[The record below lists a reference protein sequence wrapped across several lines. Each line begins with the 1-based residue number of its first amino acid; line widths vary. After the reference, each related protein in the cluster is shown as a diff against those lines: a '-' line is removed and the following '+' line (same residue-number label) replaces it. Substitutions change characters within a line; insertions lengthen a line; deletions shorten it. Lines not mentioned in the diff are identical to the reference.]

1 MLNKGPGVRTIY
13 TKSVREESS
22 METVPTLECAP
33 DVGGDKILP
42 TSRFSRS
49 RQKSDK
55 VVLFYASSCT
65 VGSRTYSPH
74 VSTGDETDDETFSQD
89 RDEGYAY
96 AAGDEEP
103 DNLVFSNWKRLC
115 DYRRSTSDA
124 KLPKYRSLATHA
136 KAKDERRRGNVGQN
150 LINHK
155 ENVETKLAKLGLA
168 RTGTS
173 LYQRR
178 NDGTNGC
185 SATTNRLERR
195 KGRWPSDGTRNPSS
209 QTDHPAALR
218 HALQQD
224 KLPTGADE
232 VIKLLAAAQFRDLT
246 PEDYEMLLTL
256 DQSVKPKTVSK
267 AILSSIE
274 AVEANAKGCVGDVC
288 SVCMD
293 PICGTQRVKT
303 LPCNHTFHAPCI
315 DQWLAN
321 CSRNCP
327 LDGLAFD

>member
-1 MLNKGPGVRTIY
+1 
-13 TKSVREESS
+13 
-22 METVPTLECAP
+22 MEAPPTLECASAA
-33 DVGGDKILP
+33 GGDEMLS
-42 TSRFSRS
+42 TSKFPRS
-49 RQKSDK
+49 QKSDK

-65 VGSRTYSPH
+65 IELRTSSRH
-74 VSTGDETDDETFSQD
+74 VSTGDETDDETSSIKD
-89 RDEGYAY
+89 HDGGT
-96 AAGDEEP
+96 GDEEP
-103 DNLVFSNWKRLC
+103 DNLLFSNWKRGC

-124 KLPKYRSLATHA
+124 KLPKHRPLGAQLKTHA
-136 KAKDERRRGNVGQN
+136 KAKDERRKGNVGQN
-150 LINHK
+150 RSSHK
-155 ENVETKLAKLGLA
+155 ENVESNLAKLGLA

-178 NDGTNGC
+178 SDGTNGC
-185 SATTNRLERR
+185 SASTNQRQRR
-195 KGRWPSDGTRNPSS
+195 KGRWGNDGPNNPNA
-209 QTDHPAALR
+209 QDHPAALR
-218 HALQQD
+218 HALHQD

-232 VIKLLAAAQFRDLT
+232 LTKLLAAAQFRDLT

-267 AILSSIE
+267 TTLSSIE

-293 PICGTQRVKT
+293 PMGGTQKVKT
-303 LPCNHTFHAPCI
+303 LPCSHTFHAPCI

-327 LDGLAFD
+327 LDGLAFDS